1 MSIGDID
8 FFKKFNDS
16 YGHDCGDMVLRE
28 VSRTLK
34 QQVGNNGYAVR
45 WGGEE
50 FLLVLS
56 GEKIEDIECFVNRI
70 ADEIKGMESVYED
83 RVLKVTMTF
92 GVTDGDT
99 QANIDDIIKKAD
111 QALYEG
117 KETGRDKV
125 VYKH

>member
-1 MSIGDID
+1 
-8 FFKKFNDS
+8 
-16 YGHDCGDMVLRE
+16 MVLRE

-34 QQVGNNGYAVR
+34 KGVGENGYAAR

-56 GEKIEDIECFVNRI
+56 GKKIEDVEGFVKRI
-70 ADEIKGMESVYED
+70 AEDIKTMESVYED

-92 GVTDGDT
+92 GVTDGDA
-99 QANIDDIIKKAD
+99 QENIDDVIKKAD

>member
-1 MSIGDID
+1 M
-8 FFKKFNDS
+8 
-16 YGHDCGDMVLRE
+16 
-28 VSRTLK
+28 
-34 QQVGNNGYAVR
+34 R

-56 GEKIEDIECFVNRI
+56 GKKIEDVESFVNQI
-70 ADEIKGMESVYED
+70 ADEIKAMESVYED

-99 QANIDDIIKKAD
+99 KANIDDIIKKAD

-125 VYKH
+125 IYKH